1 MAVHDRFGT
10 PWAMSFLPGTRW
22 LAVTERSGALWL
34 RDQDTGARIEV
45 AGVPDVAVA
54 GQGGLGDVVPGPGFA
69 DDGSLYLSWVE
80 RGQGGTGAVVGRAR
94 LVVEGDAAR
103 LDGLTVIWRQN
114 PKVDGSGHFSHRLA
128 FSPDGRHLF
137 VSSGDRQKMEPAQDL
152 TTTLGT
158 IVRLTPDGA
167 AAPGNPFAGRA
178 GAAAEI
184 WSYGHRNPLGLA
196 FDADGRLWS
205 TEMGPQGGDELN
217 LIEAGGNYGWPRA
230 SQGVHYG
237 GRAIPDHVP
246 GDGFVAPLAW
256 WTPSVSPGSLMIYAG
271 DRFPS
276 WSGDAFVGA
285 LSGQALIRID
295 LDADRARVADQ
306 WDMGARIRAVAE
318 APDGAIWL
326 LEDAPSG
333 RLLRLD
339 AP

>member
-1 MAVHDRFGT
+1 M
-10 PWAMSFLPGTRW
+10 
-22 LAVTERSGALWL
+22 
-34 RDQDTGARIEV
+34 
-45 AGVPDVAVA
+45 
-54 GQGGLGDVVPGPGFA
+54 
-69 DDGSLYLSWVE
+69 
-80 RGQGGTGAVVGRAR
+80 
-94 LVVEGDAAR
+94 
-103 LDGLTVIWRQN
+103 
-114 PKVDGSGHFSHRLA
+114 DGSGHFSHRLA

-152 TTTLGT
+152 ATSLGT

-178 GAAAEI
+178 GTAAEI

-217 LIEAGGNYGWPRA
+217 LIEAGANYGWPQA

-237 GRAIPDHVP
+237 GRAIPDHAP
-246 GDGFVAPLAW
+246 GDGFVAPLVW

-271 DRFPS
+271 DRFPG

-333 RLLRLD
+333 RLVRLD
-339 AP
+339 TP